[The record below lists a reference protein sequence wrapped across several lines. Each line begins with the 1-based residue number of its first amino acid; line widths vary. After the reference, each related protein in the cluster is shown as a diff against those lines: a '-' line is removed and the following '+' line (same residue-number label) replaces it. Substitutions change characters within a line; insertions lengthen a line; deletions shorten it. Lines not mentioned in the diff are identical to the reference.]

1 VKARAALWGLSVLL
15 AAVPVSAQNDI
26 ARAKTHFSLGA
37 RAYEANQFRVA
48 IQAFEEAER
57 LAPHPALLFS
67 IAQASRRQY
76 FIDRK
81 PEDLRRAVVHYRRYI
96 DKAPDGNRRGEAGAA
111 LAELEPLAER
121 LGISTAAAGS
131 EAAAAPA
138 RRPARLMVAAS
149 VKTAVATIDGGPTL
163 TLPNSAEVAPG
174 KRVVR
179 GRADGYYDEER
190 VVEAVVGE
198 SIVVDL
204 PMRERPARLDVRTE
218 DGAQIFVDGRVMGVT
233 PLPRPLD
240 IPPGRRFVAVT
251 KTGRSSFSAEVDL
264 VRARSTRIDAP
275 LSTTAQRRVAYGLIG
290 AGVAGV
296 VTGGVL
302 VALAARE
309 QSVAQDIDERAEA
322 GNIAE
327 ADRREHAAAL
337 AARSDFQRAYAGA
350 FAGGAVV
357 GVTGLLLYMFDA
369 SAPNAP
375 PRPRDNAPAPP
386 SGSEPETPSIFLSSG
401 PGSFGGSLSGRF

>member
-1 VKARAALWGLSVLL
+1 MKARAALCGLSVLL
-15 AAVPVSAQNDI
+15 AAVPVAAQNEV
-26 ARAKTHFSLGA
+26 ARAKTYFSLGA

-121 LGISTAAAGS
+121 LGISTASS

-138 RRPARLMVAAS
+138 RRPARLMVGAS

-163 TLPNSAEVAPG
+163 ALPNSAEVAPG
-174 KRVVR
+174 KHVVR

-190 VVEAVVGE
+190 EVEAVVGE

-204 PMRERPARLDVRTE
+204 PMRERPARLDVRTD
-218 DGAQIFVDGRVMGVT
+218 DGAQIFVDGRLMGVT
-233 PLPRPLD
+233 PLPRPLE

-264 VRARSTRIDAP
+264 VRARSTRVDAP
-275 LSTTAQRRVAYGLIG
+275 LATTAQRRVAYVLIG
-290 AGVAGV
+290 TGAAGV
-296 VTGGVL
+296 VAGGVL
-302 VALAARE
+302 AIFAARE
-309 QSVAQDIDERAEA
+309 QSVAQDIDERAAA
-322 GNIAE
+322 GNIEE

-337 AARSDFQRAYAGA
+337 AARGDFQRAAAGA

-369 SAPNAP
+369 STPNAP
-375 PRPRDNAPAPP
+375 PRPRDNAPAAP